1 MTSLK
6 ARYSGVAITLHW
18 IIALLILGNI
28 GIAWYFNTLHGMAK
42 LPMVALHQS
51 LGLSVLVLSL
61 ARLGWR
67 LAVPPPPLP
76 DYVTGWERWL
86 AQAVHVGFYV
96 IMIGLPLTGWAM
108 RSASPLHNI
117 LPIKLFFVP
126 WPAIGPLASLPADQM
141 KSAEHLFEAAH
152 SLLGKLA
159 YGLIV
164 LHIAGA
170 LKHQFIS
177 GDNVVAPMVPFLKR
191 TARPGS
197 CARC

>member
-1 MTSLK
+1 MAALK
-6 ARYSGVAITLHW
+6 DRYSAVAITLHW

-28 GIAWYFNTLHGMAK
+28 AIAWYFNTLHGMAK

-51 LGLSVLVLSL
+51 LGLSVLVLSV

-67 LAVPPPPLP
+67 LAVPPPKLP
-76 DYVTGWERWL
+76 AYVTGWERWL
-86 AQAVHVGFYV
+86 AIVVHVGFYV

-117 LPIKLFFVP
+117 LPIKLFALP
-126 WPAIGPLASLPADQM
+126 WPTIGPLASLPADQM
-141 KSAEHLFEAAH
+141 KTAEKSFEAAH
-152 SLLGKLA
+152 GLLGKLA

-164 LHIAGA
+164 LHVAGA

-177 GDNVVAPMVPFLKR
+177 RDDVVARMIPLLKR
-191 TARPGS
+191 KMA
-197 CARC
+197 